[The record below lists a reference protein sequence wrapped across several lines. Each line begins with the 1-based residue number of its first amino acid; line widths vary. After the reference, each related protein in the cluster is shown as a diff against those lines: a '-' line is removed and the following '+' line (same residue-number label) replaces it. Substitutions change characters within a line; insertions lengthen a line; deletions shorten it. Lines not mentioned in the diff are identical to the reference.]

1 MQHAFVPSAD
11 SDGVDLM
18 ERQFS
23 DVIEF
28 DKVGISEHIL
38 FVLDVIPFRGVE
50 GSTDGRSIAER
61 DWFSELSTGFGVLI
75 ELCHFY
81 NLNLYTKT
89 SFEILFDFLFL
100 FCLFSTYQCSRQLGT
115 IINLHS
121 NF

>member
-1 MQHAFVPSAD
+1 MQHALVPSAD

-18 ERQFS
+18 EGQFS

-28 DKVGISEHIL
+28 NKIGISEHIF

-89 SFEILFDFLFL
+89 SFENFFDFLLL
-100 FCLFSTYQCSRQLGT
+100 FCIFSTDQC
-115 IINLHS
+115 
-121 NF
+121 